1 MPTIDM
7 DLSEFEKM
15 LGVKFN
21 GDMEKLDDLLSL
33 VKSEVKLYNPK
44 ENIAS
49 IELKDT
55 NRSDLWSVEGL
66 ARTLRSYLNLQP
78 GMREYSAEAPII
90 DVTVDS
96 RLQSIRP
103 YICCSIVKNLDL
115 TDAVIRGLMHMQ
127 DKLDKTYGRN
137 RQKTSIGIYNIDML
151 DLPLNY
157 TVANPDEFSFVP
169 LGFSEKMT
177 LTEILERHPKGLEY
191 GHIVKNHKVFP
202 ILLDAKNKVL
212 SFPPIINSNDLGR
225 ITAETRNVLIEVTGT
240 HHQTVHNTLTLVTS
254 ALIERG
260 GKAYSAKIHYE
271 GQKEPIITP
280 KFSNKRMLLNVE
292 YANKILGLELNS
304 SKIAD
309 LLVTA
314 GFDIEAKTQTEV
326 DVKVP
331 FYRID
336 VMHPIDL
343 VEDVAVAY
351 GYNNI
356 EPLWRDLPTTGA
368 ARPQQR
374 LINLAREL
382 MVGSGYQE
390 ILTYT
395 LTNPETLYEKM
406 NCPSTDTMELSNP
419 KVVTMTCLRNKL
431 LPGLMEFLSVNQ
443 SVTFPQRIFELGK
456 ITLFDDCQAT
466 KTRDEE
472 WLAAVSSHPEAGFS
486 EIKSCLDAF
495 MTNLGVVWKIEAV
508 NHPSFIEGRTGA
520 VIIDNS
526 KLGILGE
533 INPQVLEFWKLENPA
548 VAFEVNIEQILKMK
562 QAKPSKKQN

>member
-1 MPTIDM
+1 MPTLDM

-15 LGVKFN
+15 LGLKFN
-21 GDMEKLDDLLSL
+21 GDMEKLDDLLAL
-33 VKSEVKLYNPK
+33 IKSEVKLYNPK
-44 ENIAS
+44 ENIVS

-78 GMREYSAEAPII
+78 GMREYFVEAPII
-90 DVTVDS
+90 DVAVDS
-96 RLQSIRP
+96 RLKSIRP
-103 YICCSIVKNLDL
+103 YICCSIVKNLNL
-115 TDAVIRGLMHMQ
+115 TDAIIRGLMHMQ

-137 RQKTSIGIYNIDML
+137 RQKTSIGIYNVDML

-157 TVANPDEFSFVP
+157 TVVNPDEFSFVP

-177 LTEILERHPKGLEY
+177 LSEILERHPKGLEY

-202 ILLDAKNKVL
+202 ILLDAEKKVL

-260 GKAYSAKIHYE
+260 GKAYSAKIYYE
-271 GQKEPIITP
+271 GQKDPVITP
-280 KFSNKRMLLNVE
+280 KFCNKRMLLNVE
-292 YANKILGLELNS
+292 YTNRILGLELNS

-309 LLVTA
+309 LLINA
-314 GFDIEAKTQTEV
+314 GFDIAAKTQTEV

-374 LINLAREL
+374 LIDLAREL

-395 LTNPETLYEKM
+395 LTNPQTLYEKM
-406 NCPSTDTMELSNP
+406 NCPPTNTVELSNP

-443 SVTFPQRIFELGK
+443 SVAFPQRIFELGK
-456 ITLFDDCQAT
+456 ITLFDDSQET

-472 WLAAVSSHPEAGFS
+472 WLAAAASHPEAGFS

-495 MTNLGVVWKIEAV
+495 MTNLGVVWKIEAA

-520 VIIDNS
+520 VVINKS
-526 KLGILGE
+526 KLGFLGE
-533 INPQVLEFWKLENPA
+533 INPQVLEFWKLENPT
-548 VAFEVNIEQILKMK
+548 VAFEINIEQILKIK
-562 QAKPSKKQN
+562 QG